1 MIGRDTAVRARGA
14 RRSLPRA
21 AARLLRRYA
30 AGAAGDRGTPHVV
43 FAVLVALLLVAVLLN
58 AGIGAVQVAPAQ
70 VATVLLDRIGIA
82 TGVEVDV
89 QREQVVWGIRMPRIL
104 LALCLGAGL
113 GMAGAALQA
122 IFRNPLADP
131 GLIGVSSGAAL
142 GAIALIIAGVA
153 PLGWAS
159 LPLAAFAGALVLTVV
174 VYGLARSDGRTQVVT
189 LILTGVAMNSVAG
202 GLIGFA
208 SFAADEAQLR
218 SIVFW
223 TLGSLSGATWRAVLP
238 VALATVCGL
247 VLLPRYART
256 LNLIVLGEREAFHL
270 GVDTERVRLLVI
282 VLATLIA
289 GAGVAVA
296 GIVGFVG
303 LVVPHLLRIVIGPD
317 HRVLLPA
324 SALGGAILL
333 LGADL
338 VARTIVTP
346 AELPL
351 GVVTALIG
359 GPYFLFLLRRTTR
372 EQGGWS

>member
-1 MIGRDTAVRARGA
+1 MIRWQAVARAGGSRRG
-14 RRSLPRA
+14 PRA
-21 AARLLRRYA
+21 ALRRLRRYA
-30 AGAAGDRGTPHVV
+30 PATTIVRTSPRVS
-43 FAVLVALLLVAVLLN
+43 FAILGALLVVAVLLN
-58 AGIGAVQVAPAQ
+58 AGIGAVQVSPAQ
-70 VATVLLDRIGIA
+70 IATVLLGRAGIT
-82 TGVEVDV
+82 TGVEVDI
-89 QREQVVWGIRMPRIL
+89 QREQVVWGIRMPRIV
-104 LALCLGAGL
+104 LALCVGAGL
-113 GMAGAALQA
+113 GMAGASLQA

-142 GAIALIIAGVA
+142 GAIVLIITGVA

-159 LPLAAFAGALVLTVV
+159 LPLAAFGGALLLTLL

-189 LILTGVAMNSVAG
+189 LILIGVAMNSIAG
-202 GLIGFA
+202 GLIGLANFL
-208 SFAADEAQLR
+208 ADDAQLR

-223 TLGSLSGATWRAVLP
+223 TLGSLAGATWRTVLP
-238 VALATVCGL
+238 VALATACGL
-247 VLLPRYART
+247 LLLPRYART

-270 GVDTERVRLLVI
+270 GVNTERMRLIVI
-282 VLATLIA
+282 ALATLIA

-317 HRVLLPA
+317 HRFLLPA
-324 SALGGAILL
+324 SAIGGAILL

-372 EQGGWS
+372 EQGGWT

>member
-1 MIGRDTAVRARGA
+1 MIRRQAAARARGA
-14 RRSLPRA
+14 RSS
-21 AARLLRRYA
+21 LRRY
-30 AGAAGDRGTPHVV
+30 TPALAPGGGKPAVT
-43 FAVLVALLLVAVLLN
+43 FAILAALLLVAVLLN
-58 AGIGAVQVAPAQ
+58 AGIGAVQVSPAQ
-70 VATVLLDRIGIA
+70 VATVLLERIGIA

-89 QREQVVWGIRMPRIL
+89 QREQVVWGIRMPRIV
-104 LALCLGAGL
+104 LALCVGAGL
-113 GMAGAALQA
+113 GMAGASLQA

-142 GAIALIIAGVA
+142 GAIALIIAGIA

-159 LPLAAFAGALVLTVV
+159 LPLAAFAGALVLTLV
-174 VYGLARSDGRTQVVT
+174 VYGLARSDGSTQVVT
-189 LILTGVAMNSVAG
+189 LILTGVAMNSIAG
-202 GLIGFA
+202 GLIGLA
-208 SFAADEAQLR
+208 SFMADEAQLR

-223 TLGSLSGATWRAVLP
+223 TLGSLAGATWRAVLP

-247 VLLPRYART
+247 LLLPRYSRT

-270 GVDTERVRLLVI
+270 GVDTERVRLIVI
-282 VLATLIA
+282 ALATLIA

-317 HRVLLPA
+317 HRFLLPA
-324 SALGGAILL
+324 SAIGGAILL

-359 GPYFLFLLRRTTR
+359 GPYFLYLLRRTTR
-372 EQGGWS
+372 EQGGWT